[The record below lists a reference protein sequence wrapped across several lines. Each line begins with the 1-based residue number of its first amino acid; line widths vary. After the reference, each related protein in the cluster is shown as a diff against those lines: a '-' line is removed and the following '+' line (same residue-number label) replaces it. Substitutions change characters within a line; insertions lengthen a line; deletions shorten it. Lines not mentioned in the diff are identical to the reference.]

1 MLYFSE
7 LRGKTILAGELFIGN
22 LDDVVF
28 QVSPAAVVT
37 KLFVKKPNGQKFF
50 LPYSAVDRIGNSIH
64 VDANYAPTEL
74 EENEL
79 FVGKNINDQQII
91 DINGSNIVRVNDV
104 VFIQQPH
111 LHISGVD
118 VGALGLLR
126 WFGLEEIVSKLSRL
140 VGREMIPK
148 FLAWTDVAPVEL
160 ARGKVVMKQSDTK
173 LKRLKPE
180 DLAGHLDT
188 MSIRNVKRIITLFED
203 TYAAEVFS
211 NLSVW
216 SQTSLLRSFPPPKSA
231 LIVSKLET
239 SEAVDALITLR
250 RNERD
255 KIINL
260 LNRKQQHEVKRLM
273 GLAKTPVGHIV
284 SNQFLTVK
292 PQDSVGFII
301 NKVREARNDIAD
313 IRYVYVVNNENQLIG
328 IFTLFELLIQKPDV
342 SAYKFMIQ
350 NPIVVQLSTPKELV
364 LRRMKKYNLNSI
376 PVVTEKRHMLGIV
389 DLLDLIDEE
398 KSAA

>member
-7 LRGKTILAGELFIGN
+7 LRGKTILAGDLFIGT

-28 QVSPAAVVT
+28 QVSPAAIVT
-37 KLFVKKPNGQKFF
+37 KLFVKKQSGQKFF
-50 LPYSAVDRIGNSIH
+50 LPYSAVDRIGGRIH
-64 VDANYAPTEL
+64 VDANFVPTEL

-104 VFIQQPH
+104 VFIQQPQ

-118 VGALGLLR
+118 IGALGVLR
-126 WFGLEEIVSKLSRL
+126 WFGLEDIVSKVSRL
-140 VGREMIPK
+140 TGREVIPK

-188 MSIRNVKRIITLFED
+188 MSIRNVKRIINMFED
-203 TYAAEVFS
+203 VYAAEVFS

-216 SQTSLLRSFPPPKSA
+216 SQTSLLRSFLPPKSA
-231 LIVSKLET
+231 SIISQLET

-250 RNERD
+250 RSEKD
-255 KIINL
+255 KIISL
-260 LNRKQQHEVKRLM
+260 LDRRQQHEIKRLM
-273 GLAKTPVGHIV
+273 GLAKTPVGHVV

-292 PQDSVGFII
+292 PQDNANTIL
-301 NKVREARNDIAD
+301 NKVRAARNDIDD

-328 IFTLFELLIQKPDV
+328 IFTLYELIIQKSDV

-364 LRRMKKYNLNSI
+364 LRRMKKYNLNSV

-389 DLLDLIDEE
+389 DLLDLLDEE
-398 KSAA
+398 K

>member
-7 LRGKTILAGELFIGN
+7 LRGKTILAGDLFIGT

-37 KLFVKKPNGQKFF
+37 KLFVKKQSGQKFF
-50 LPYSAVDRIGNSIH
+50 LPYSAVDRIGGRIH
-64 VDANYAPTEL
+64 VDANFAPTEL

-104 VFIQQPH
+104 VFIQQPQ

-118 VGALGLLR
+118 IGALGVLR
-126 WFGLEEIVSKLSRL
+126 WFGLEDIVSKVSRL
-140 VGREMIPK
+140 TGREIIPK

-188 MSIRNVKRIITLFED
+188 MSIRNVKRIINMFED
-203 TYAAEVFS
+203 VYAAEVFS

-216 SQTSLLRSFPPPKSA
+216 SQTSLLRSFLPAKSA
-231 LIVSKLET
+231 SIISQLET

-250 RNERD
+250 RSEKD

-260 LNRKQQHEVKRLM
+260 LERHQQHEIKRLM
-273 GLAKTPVGHIV
+273 GLAKTPVGHVV

-292 PQDSVGFII
+292 PQDTAGTIL
-301 NKVREARNDIAD
+301 NKVRAARNDIDD

-328 IFTLFELLIQKPDV
+328 IFTLYELIIQKSDV

-364 LRRMKKYNLNSI
+364 LRRMQKYNLNSV

-389 DLLDLIDEE
+389 DLLDILDEQ
-398 KSAA
+398 K

>member
-7 LRGKTILAGELFIGN
+7 LRGKTILAGDLFIGT

-28 QVSPAAVVT
+28 QVSPAAIVT
-37 KLFVKKPNGQKFF
+37 KLFVKKQSGQKFF
-50 LPYSAVDRIGNSIH
+50 LPYSAVDRIGGRIH
-64 VDANYAPTEL
+64 VDANFVPTEL

-104 VFIQQPH
+104 VFIQQPQ

-118 VGALGLLR
+118 IGALGVLR
-126 WFGLEEIVSKLSRL
+126 WFGLEDIVSKVSRL
-140 VGREMIPK
+140 TGREVIPK

-188 MSIRNVKRIITLFED
+188 MSIRNVKRIINMFED
-203 TYAAEVFS
+203 VYAAEVFS

-216 SQTSLLRSFPPPKSA
+216 SQTSLLRSFLPPKSA
-231 LIVSKLET
+231 SIISQLET

-250 RNERD
+250 RSEKD
-255 KIINL
+255 KIISL
-260 LNRKQQHEVKRLM
+260 LDRRQQHEIKRLM
-273 GLAKTPVGHIV
+273 GLAKTPVGHVV

-292 PQDSVGFII
+292 PQDSANTIL
-301 NKVREARNDIAD
+301 NKVRAARNDIDD

-328 IFTLFELLIQKPDV
+328 IFTLYELIIQKSDV

-364 LRRMKKYNLNSI
+364 LRRMKKYNLNSV

-389 DLLDLIDEE
+389 DLLDLLDEE
-398 KSAA
+398 K

>member
-1 MLYFSE
+1 
-7 LRGKTILAGELFIGN
+7 
-22 LDDVVF
+22 
-28 QVSPAAVVT
+28 
-37 KLFVKKPNGQKFF
+37 
-50 LPYSAVDRIGNSIH
+50 
-64 VDANYAPTEL
+64 
-74 EENEL
+74 
-79 FVGKNINDQQII
+79 
-91 DINGSNIVRVNDV
+91 
-104 VFIQQPH
+104 
-111 LHISGVD
+111 
-118 VGALGLLR
+118 
-126 WFGLEEIVSKLSRL
+126 
-140 VGREMIPK
+140 
-148 FLAWTDVAPVEL
+148 
-160 ARGKVVMKQSDTK
+160 
-173 LKRLKPE
+173 
-180 DLAGHLDT
+180 
-188 MSIRNVKRIITLFED
+188 
-203 TYAAEVFS
+203 
-211 NLSVW
+211 
-216 SQTSLLRSFPPPKSA
+216 
-231 LIVSKLET
+231 
-239 SEAVDALITLR
+239 VDALITLR

>member
-1 MLYFSE
+1 M
-7 LRGKTILAGELFIGN
+7 
-22 LDDVVF
+22 
-28 QVSPAAVVT
+28 
-37 KLFVKKPNGQKFF
+37 
-50 LPYSAVDRIGNSIH
+50 
-64 VDANYAPTEL
+64 
-74 EENEL
+74 
-79 FVGKNINDQQII
+79 
-91 DINGSNIVRVNDV
+91 
-104 VFIQQPH
+104 FIQQPQ

-118 VGALGLLR
+118 IGALGVLR
-126 WFGLEEIVSKLSRL
+126 WFGLEDIVSKVSRL
-140 VGREMIPK
+140 LGREIIPK

-188 MSIRNVKRIITLFED
+188 MSIRNVKRIINMFED
-203 TYAAEVFS
+203 VYAAEVFS

-216 SQTSLLRSFPPPKSA
+216 SQTSLLRSFLPAKSA
-231 LIVSKLET
+231 SIISQLET

-250 RNERD
+250 RSEKD

-260 LNRKQQHEVKRLM
+260 LDRQQQHEIKRLM
-273 GLAKTPVGHIV
+273 GLAKTPVGHVV

-292 PQDSVGFII
+292 PQDSANTIL
-301 NKVREARNDIAD
+301 NKVRAARNDIDD

-328 IFTLFELLIQKPDV
+328 IFTLYELIIQKSDV

-364 LRRMKKYNLNSI
+364 LRRMQKYNLNSV

-389 DLLDLIDEE
+389 DLLDLLDEE
-398 KSAA
+398 K

>member
-7 LRGKTILAGELFIGN
+7 LRGKTILAGDLFIGT

-37 KLFVKKPNGQKFF
+37 KLFVRKQSGQKFF
-50 LPYSAVDRIGNSIH
+50 LPYSAVDRIGGRIH
-64 VDANYAPTEL
+64 VDANFAPTEL

-104 VFIQQPH
+104 VFIQQPQ

-118 VGALGLLR
+118 IGALGVLR
-126 WFGLEEIVSKLSRL
+126 WFGLEDIVSKVSRL
-140 VGREMIPK
+140 TGREIIPK

-188 MSIRNVKRIITLFED
+188 MSIRNVKRIINMFED
-203 TYAAEVFS
+203 VYAAEVFS

-216 SQTSLLRSFPPPKSA
+216 SQTSLLRSFLPAKSA
-231 LIVSKLET
+231 SIISQLET

-250 RNERD
+250 RSEKD

-260 LNRKQQHEVKRLM
+260 LERHQQHEIKRLM
-273 GLAKTPVGHIV
+273 GLAKTPVGHVV

-292 PQDSVGFII
+292 PQDTAGTIL
-301 NKVREARNDIAD
+301 NKVRAARNDIDD

-328 IFTLFELLIQKPDV
+328 IFTLYELIIQKSDV

-364 LRRMKKYNLNSI
+364 LRRMQKYNLNSV

-389 DLLDLIDEE
+389 DLLDILDEE
-398 KSAA
+398 K

>member
-7 LRGKTILAGELFIGN
+7 LRGKTILAGDLFIGT

-37 KLFVKKPNGQKFF
+37 KLFVRKQSGQKFF
-50 LPYSAVDRIGNSIH
+50 LPYSAVDRIGGRIH
-64 VDANYAPTEL
+64 VDANFAPTEL

-104 VFIQQPH
+104 VFIQQPQ

-118 VGALGLLR
+118 IGALGVLR
-126 WFGLEEIVSKLSRL
+126 WFGLEDIVSKVSRL
-140 VGREMIPK
+140 LGREIIPK

-188 MSIRNVKRIITLFED
+188 MSIRNVKRIINMFED
-203 TYAAEVFS
+203 VYAAEVFS

-216 SQTSLLRSFPPPKSA
+216 SQTSLLRSFLPAKSA
-231 LIVSKLET
+231 SIISQLET

-250 RNERD
+250 RSEKD

-260 LNRKQQHEVKRLM
+260 LDRQQQHEIKRLM
-273 GLAKTPVGHIV
+273 GLAKTPVGHVV

-292 PQDSVGFII
+292 PQDSANTIL
-301 NKVREARNDIAD
+301 NKVRAARNDIDD

-328 IFTLFELLIQKPDV
+328 IFTLYELIIQKSDV

-364 LRRMKKYNLNSI
+364 LRRMQKYNLNSV

-389 DLLDLIDEE
+389 DLLDILDEE
-398 KSAA
+398 K

>member
-7 LRGKTILAGELFIGN
+7 LRGKTILAGDLFIGT

-28 QVSPAAVVT
+28 QVSPAAIVT
-37 KLFVKKPNGQKFF
+37 KLFVKKQSGQKFF
-50 LPYSAVDRIGNSIH
+50 LPYSAVDRIGGRIH
-64 VDANYAPTEL
+64 VDANFVPTEL

-104 VFIQQPH
+104 VFIQQPQ

-118 VGALGLLR
+118 IGALGVLR
-126 WFGLEEIVSKLSRL
+126 WFGLEDIVSKVSRL
-140 VGREMIPK
+140 TGREVIPK

-188 MSIRNVKRIITLFED
+188 MSIRNVKRIINMFED
-203 TYAAEVFS
+203 VYAAEVFS

-216 SQTSLLRSFPPPKSA
+216 SQTSLLRSFLPPKSA
-231 LIVSKLET
+231 SIISQLET

-250 RNERD
+250 RSEKD
-255 KIINL
+255 KIISL
-260 LNRKQQHEVKRLM
+260 LDRRQQHEIKRLM
-273 GLAKTPVGHIV
+273 GLAKTPVGHVV

-292 PQDSVGFII
+292 PQDNANTIL
-301 NKVREARNDIAD
+301 NKVRAARNDIDD

-328 IFTLFELLIQKPDV
+328 IFTLYELIIQKSDV

-364 LRRMKKYNLNSI
+364 LRRMKKYNLNSV

-389 DLLDLIDEE
+389 DLLDLLDED
-398 KSAA
+398 K

>member
-7 LRGKTILAGELFIGN
+7 LRGKTILAGDLFIGT

-28 QVSPAAVVT
+28 QVTPAAVVT
-37 KLFVKKPNGQKFF
+37 KLFVKRPNGQKFF
-50 LPYSAVDRIGNSIH
+50 LPYSAVERIGNRVHI
-64 VDANYAPTEL
+64 DANYVSTEL

-104 VFIQQPH
+104 VFIQQPQ

-118 VGALGLLR
+118 VGTLGILR
-126 WFGLEEIVSKLSRL
+126 WFGLEDIFTKLTRL
-140 VGREMIPK
+140 FGREMIPR

-160 ARGKVVMKQSDTK
+160 ARGKVVMKQTDTK

-188 MSIRNVKRIITLFED
+188 ISIRNVKRIINLFED
-203 TYAAEVFS
+203 SYAAEVFS
-211 NLSVW
+211 NLSVFTQ
-216 SQTSLLRSFPPPKSA
+216 SSLLRTFLPAKSA
-231 LIVSKLET
+231 SIVAHLET

-250 RNERD
+250 RSERD
-255 KIINL
+255 KIISL
-260 LNRKQQHEVKRLM
+260 LDPRHQHEIKRLM
-273 GLAKTPVGHIV
+273 GLAKTPVGHVV

-292 PQDSVGFII
+292 PQDTASSIL
-301 NKVREARNDIAD
+301 NKVRNARNDIDD

-328 IFTLFELLIQKPDV
+328 IFTLYELIIEKSDTP
-342 SAYKFMIQ
+342 AYKFMIQ
-350 NPIVVQLSTPKELV
+350 NPIVVQLATPKELV
-364 LRRMKKYNLNSI
+364 IRRMNKYKLNSI

-389 DLLDLIDEE
+389 DLLDLLDED
-398 KSAA
+398 KSGT

>member
-7 LRGKTILAGELFIGN
+7 LRGKTILAGDLFIGN

-37 KLFVKKPNGQKFF
+37 KLFVKKPSGQKFF

-64 VDANYAPTEL
+64 VDANFAPTEL

-118 VGALGLLR
+118 VGTLGLLR
-126 WFGLEEIVSKLSRL
+126 WFGLEDIVSKVSRFF
-140 VGREMIPK
+140 GREMIPK
-148 FLAWTDVAPVEL
+148 FLSWTDVAPVEL

-188 MSIRNVKRIITLFED
+188 MSIRNVKRIINLFED

-216 SQTSLLRSFPPPKSA
+216 SQMSLLRSFPFPKSA
-231 LIVSKLET
+231 LIVSKLEA

-250 RNERD
+250 RHERD
-255 KIINL
+255 KIISL
-260 LNRKQQHEVKRLM
+260 LSRKQQHEIKRLM

-292 PQDSVGFII
+292 PQDSVGLII

-328 IFTLFELLIQKPDV
+328 IFTLFELLIQKTDV

-364 LRRMKKYNLNSI
+364 LRRMQKYNLNSI

>member
-7 LRGKTILAGELFIGN
+7 LRGKTILAGDLFIGT

-28 QVSPAAVVT
+28 QVTPAAVVT
-37 KLFVKKPNGQKFF
+37 KLFVKRPNGQKFF
-50 LPYSAVDRIGNSIH
+50 LPYSAVERIGNRIH
-64 VDANYAPTEL
+64 INANYVATEL

-104 VFIQQPH
+104 VFIQQPQ

-118 VGALGLLR
+118 VGRLGILR
-126 WFGLEEIVSKLSRL
+126 WFGLEDISTKIARL
-140 VGREMIPK
+140 FGREMIPH

-160 ARGKVVMKQSDTK
+160 ARGKVVMKQTDTK

-188 MSIRNVKRIITLFED
+188 ISIRNVKRIINLFED
-203 TYAAEVFS
+203 SYAAEVFS
-211 NLSVW
+211 NLSVFTQ
-216 SQTSLLRSFPPPKSA
+216 SSLLRTFLPAKSA
-231 LIVSKLET
+231 SIVAHLET

-250 RNERD
+250 RSERD
-255 KIINL
+255 KIISL
-260 LNRKQQHEVKRLM
+260 LDPRHQHEIKRLM
-273 GLAKTPVGHIV
+273 GLAKTPVGHVV

-292 PQDSVGFII
+292 PQDTASSIL
-301 NKVREARNDIAD
+301 NKVRNARNDIDD

-328 IFTLFELLIQKPDV
+328 IFTLYELIIEKSDTP
-342 SAYKFMIQ
+342 AYKFMIQ
-350 NPIVVQLSTPKELV
+350 NPIVVQLATPKELV
-364 LRRMKKYNLNSI
+364 IRRMNKYKLNSI

-389 DLLDLIDEE
+389 DLLDLLDED
-398 KSAA
+398 KSGT

>member
-7 LRGKTILAGELFIGN
+7 LRGKTILAGDLFIGT

-28 QVSPAAVVT
+28 QVSPAAIVT
-37 KLFVKKPNGQKFF
+37 KLFVKKQSGQKFF
-50 LPYSAVDRIGNSIH
+50 LPYSAVDRIGGRIH
-64 VDANYAPTEL
+64 VDANFEPTEL

-104 VFIQQPH
+104 VFIQQPQ

-118 VGALGLLR
+118 VGALGVLR
-126 WFGLEEIVSKLSRL
+126 WFGLEDIVSKVSRL
-140 VGREMIPK
+140 TGREIIPK

-188 MSIRNVKRIITLFED
+188 MSIRNVKRIINMFED
-203 TYAAEVFS
+203 VYAAEVFS

-216 SQTSLLRSFPPPKSA
+216 SQTSLLRSFLPPKSA
-231 LIVSKLET
+231 SIIAQLET

-250 RNERD
+250 RSEKD
-255 KIINL
+255 KIISL
-260 LNRKQQHEVKRLM
+260 LDRRQQHEIKRLM
-273 GLAKTPVGHIV
+273 GLAKTPVGHVV

-292 PQDSVGFII
+292 PQDTAGTIL
-301 NKVREARNDIAD
+301 NKVREARNDIDD

-328 IFTLFELLIQKPDV
+328 IFTLYELIIQKSDA

-364 LRRMKKYNLNSI
+364 LRRMKKYNLNSV

-389 DLLDLIDEE
+389 DLLDLLDED
-398 KSAA
+398 K

>member
-301 NKVREARNDIAD
+301 NKVREARNDIGD